1 MKKTEIK
8 IGGEAWNVWFH
19 CLGDDEIARLK
30 SETGLPADD
39 LCFMEEEIIYDG
51 WNFTG
56 LNVPDAG
63 WSAYFD
69 FPADDTC
76 ECEDESEYPAL
87 LVIDWSK
94 VRTSTEIDGPFDPAK
109 FVAEWQSRRFA
120 GFEFT
125 LCKLRYDGR
134 PLQYPWGFGGDRDY
148 YYVDKDGRAT
158 EVYASFDEQ
167 QTFHLVEP
175 IVDKS
180 ASEAAVNA

>member
-1 MKKTEIK
+1 LGRSLERL
-8 IGGEAWNVWFH
+8 VH

-39 LCFMEEEIIYDG
+39 LCFMEEEIIYDA

-69 FPADDTC
+69 FPAEDSC

-87 LVIDWSK
+87 VVIDWSK

-109 FVAEWQSRRFA
+109 LVAEWQSRSFA

-134 PLQYPWGFGGDRDY
+134 PLEYPWGFDGDRDY

-158 EVYASFDEQ
+158 EVYASFDEH

-175 IVDKS
+175 IASKS